1 MHGKHCSSY
10 VKMMRTGP
18 GLVYEW
24 LQNLKLPQYLEG
36 FVDNGYDDLE
46 VCKQI
51 GDPDLDAIGV
61 HVQHHRQKL
70 LDAVKRLR
78 EQEKEKSPGLYFTLE
93 PLNPL
98 YPSSCRPSLGTN
110 IMHITECENDLQG
123 SSSWTESNQEEVGI
137 GAHQRFHQESS
148 CPKNNNL
155 SFTDCKELVTY
166 PKLKLKLLIR
176 DKLVKD
182 GIDLSE
188 PPYTH
193 KDGSLGTFEDLAQ
206 EYSDYYSASLSDVQ
220 DRMEEI
226 RKRKVVQDAQSAMEK
241 VDLVP
246 TSLQCD
252 GSQIHS

>member
-123 SSSWTESNQEEVGI
+123 SSSWTESNQEEVEI
-137 GAHQRFHQESS
+137 GAHQRCHQESS

-155 SFTDCKELVTY
+155 SFTDCKELVIY

-188 PPYTH
+188 TPYTH
-193 KDGSLGTFEDLAQ
+193 K
-206 EYSDYYSASLSDVQ
+206 
-220 DRMEEI
+220 
-226 RKRKVVQDAQSAMEK
+226 EK

-246 TSLQCD
+246 TSLHLR
-252 GSQIHS
+252 SQIQVSECSRTLTYALPLLYVYSLGGRIPSASQTS

>member
-1 MHGKHCSSY
+1 
-10 VKMMRTGP
+10 MRTGP

-78 EQEKEKSPGLYFTLE
+78 EQEKEKVPGLYFTLE

-110 IMHITECENDLQG
+110 IMHITECEHDLQG
-123 SSSWTESNQEEVGI
+123 SRSWTEPNQEE
-137 GAHQRFHQESS
+137 
-148 CPKNNNL
+148 
-155 SFTDCKELVTY
+155 ELVTY

-188 PPYTH
+188 LPYTH
-193 KDGSLGTFEDLAQ
+193 KVGVFTWMI
-206 EYSDYYSASLSDVQ
+206 YW
-220 DRMEEI
+220 R
-226 RKRKVVQDAQSAMEK
+226 
-241 VDLVP
+241 
-246 TSLQCD
+246 
-252 GSQIHS
+252 